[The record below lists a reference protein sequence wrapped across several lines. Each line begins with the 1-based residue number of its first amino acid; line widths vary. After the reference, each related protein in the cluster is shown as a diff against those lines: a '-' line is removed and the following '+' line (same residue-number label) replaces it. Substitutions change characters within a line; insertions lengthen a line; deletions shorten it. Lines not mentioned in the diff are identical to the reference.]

1 MDYKLTDFLPT
12 TKKECELRGWD
23 ELDVILFSGD
33 AYVDHPSF
41 GSAILGRILEANGYR
56 VAIVPQPDW
65 HGDFRDFKKLGRP
78 RLFFGVSPGAMDS
91 MVNRYTANRRMRSE
105 DAFSPDSRHDMRP
118 DYPSIVYTQILKK
131 LFPDVP
137 VALGGIEASLRRISH
152 YDYWKDE
159 LRKCILCD
167 SGADLILYGMG
178 ERSIV
183 ELANAFAEGKTM
195 DEIHEMPQVAFYCK
209 EKDIPGGFK
218 DDDIILHSHEECLHN
233 KKGQAEN
240 VRHLEEEANKMHAQR
255 MIQEVD
261 GKYVVV
267 NPPFPLMTTEELDA
281 AFDLPYTRLPH
292 PKYKGKTI
300 PAYEMI
306 KFSVNLHRGCF
317 GGCSFCTISAH
328 QGKFVVCRS
337 KESILKEVKKIIA
350 MPDFKGYLSDLGGP
364 SANMYGMHG
373 KNQKACEV
381 CKRPSCVNP
390 QICPNLNTDH
400 SKLLEI
406 YHAVDALPG
415 IKKSFI
421 GSGVRYDLL
430 LHKSKDEKV
439 NQAAREYTRELITK
453 HVSGRLKVAPE
464 HTSPEVLK
472 FMRKP
477 SFDLFYEFK
486 RIFDKINKEEGL
498 NQQIIP
504 YFISSH
510 PGCHEEDMAELAVI
524 TKGLDFH
531 LEQVQDFTPTPMTIS
546 TETWYTGYD
555 PYTLEP
561 VFSAKTQ
568 KEKLAQR
575 MFFFWYKPEERRAI
589 ESELRRIGRSDLIA
603 KLYDKRDMKSGHPSA
618 RFDAKAIGS
627 TYDNPGVG
635 RGARGK
641 NRQGNSS
648 YGPNSGRNG
657 RNQSYQPKGYGN
669 VGCYDED
676 KYLNNGKPLNARNR
690 NDGSQRPLSPR
701 ELAKSVKEQL
711 KAEKGSGFFKD
722 KKKKSF
728 NPNFDEGNHRR
739 GDMSQNRGNGKQ
751 NHGMVEIQDLSQEII
766 EIKAIPE
773 EEVKD
778 NHHYYI

>member
-12 TKKECELRGWD
+12 TKKECDLRGWD

-105 DAFSPDSRHDMRP
+105 DAFSPDSHHDMRP

-751 NHGMVEIQDLSQEII
+751 NHGNGRNSGSFSG
-766 EIKAIPE
+766 
-773 EEVKD
+773 D
-778 NHHYYI
+778 NRNKGNSGRRGKR

>member
-12 TKKECELRGWD
+12 TKKECDLRGWD

-91 MVNRYTANRRMRSE
+91 MVNRYTANRRMRSK

-751 NHGMVEIQDLSQEII
+751 NHGNGRNSGSFSG
-766 EIKAIPE
+766 
-773 EEVKD
+773 D
-778 NHHYYI
+778 NRNKGNSGRRGKR

>member
-41 GSAILGRILEANGYR
+41 GAAILGRILEANGYR

-373 KNQKACEV
+373 KNLKACEV

-603 KLYDKRDMKSGHPSA
+603 KLYDKRDVRGGHPSS
-618 RFDAKAIGS
+618 RFDEKAIGS

-648 YGPNSGRNG
+648 YGSNSGRNG

-676 KYLNNGKPLNARNR
+676 KYLNNGKPLNVRNR
-690 NDGSQRPLSPR
+690 HDGSQRPLSPR

-711 KAEKGSGFFKD
+711 KADKGSGFFKD

-739 GDMSQNRGNGKQ
+739 GDVSQ
-751 NHGMVEIQDLSQEII
+751 NHGNGNKNHEKGRNSRSFTG
-766 EIKAIPE
+766 
-773 EEVKD
+773 D
-778 NHHYYI
+778 NRNKGNSGRRGKR

>member
-41 GSAILGRILEANGYR
+41 GPAILGRILEANGYR

-603 KLYDKRDMKSGHPSA
+603 KLYDKRDMKNGHPSA

-690 NDGSQRPLSPR
+690 HEGSQRPLSPR

-711 KAEKGSGFFKD
+711 KADKGSGFFKD

-739 GDMSQNRGNGKQ
+739 GDVSQNRGNGNK
-751 NHGMVEIQDLSQEII
+751 NHEKGRNSGSFTG
-766 EIKAIPE
+766 
-773 EEVKD
+773 D
-778 NHHYYI
+778 NRNKGNSGRRGKR